1 MSYHNTKEQNE
12 SEWNERIRDFINSGM
27 DRTEYC
33 KKHDLSQQ
41 TFLSWLGRHFEKT
54 SNLIPIKVTDKHT
67 MAKPPLC
74 ELELNGL
81 KVTVHDKSVLGEELS
96 IVLKSLVSANAP
108 SI

>member
-1 MSYHNTKEQNE
+1 MSYNNTKEQNE

-33 KKHDLSQQ
+33 RKHDLSQQ

-67 MAKPPLC
+67 MTKPPLC
-74 ELELNGL
+74 ELELYGL

-96 IVLKSLVSANAP
+96 IVLESLVGANALT
-108 SI
+108 I